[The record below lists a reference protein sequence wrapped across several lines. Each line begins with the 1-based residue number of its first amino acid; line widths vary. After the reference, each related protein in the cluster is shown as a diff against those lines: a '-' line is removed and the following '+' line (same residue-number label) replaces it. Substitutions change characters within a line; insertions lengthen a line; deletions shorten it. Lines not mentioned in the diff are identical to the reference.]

1 MTVQSNLLQFS
12 SFIFPLL
19 FLSCA
24 GQVAPSG
31 GEVDSTPP
39 TIIRTEPDTNAVRV
53 QAGEIVLEFSEYV
66 DRRSVEE
73 SIFISPY
80 IGEIEFD
87 WSGREVTMTFSE
99 RLKANTTYVV
109 NIGTD
114 VRDIRASNR
123 MASGYTLAF
132 STGDAIDQGK
142 ISGKVFDEKSEG
154 VMMFAYVLDGMN
166 ADTLD
171 PSHTKPD
178 YITQTGKD
186 GTFTFS
192 NIRFAAYRIIGVRD
206 EFRNLLYDRQTDQ
219 FGVTTHDVN
228 VNEKFPQASELWF
241 RLSSEDTT
249 KPFLTKAIALSRT
262 QVQLRFS
269 EPLDTASFRGAAL
282 SLTDTIGRSP
292 IGVFL
297 ASLERADSL
306 AARIITG
313 APLDS
318 GNAYKL
324 NIANVR
330 DRVGNPI
337 DSANATAVFIAAG
350 TADTLRPTLEIV
362 GMRDSIREIPLESSF
377 ELRFSEPV
385 KQLSLAPGISLLDSA
400 KNQVARDERWISALS
415 LLMTPRKSLNSKS
428 WYTFRVVMD
437 SLRDVSGNAWK
448 DSVSVTH
455 FQTLDVKTS
464 GTIEGFVVDADS
476 GKNLGEIFLTATR
489 VLSSTPTAKT
499 LRLAQPGKFRFEQ
512 LPEGRYALSAFRD
525 RDSSGAFSFGKPA
538 PFTPSERFAVPA
550 DTLKV
555 RARWAVE
562 GVVVKFRSSTQR

>member
-1 MTVQSNLLQFS
+1 MTVQSNLLRVS
-12 SFIFPLL
+12 SVIIPLIL
-19 FLSCA
+19 FSCA

-31 GEVDSTPP
+31 GDVDSTPP
-39 TIIRTEPDTNAVRV
+39 MIIRTEPDTNAVRV
-53 QAGEIVLEFSEYV
+53 QTKEIVLEFSEYV

-73 SIFISPY
+73 SVFISPY

-142 ISGKVFDEKSEG
+142 ISGKVFDEKPEG

-166 ADTLD
+166 PDTLD
-171 PSHTKPD
+171 PSHTRPD

-219 FGVTTHDVN
+219 FGVTTHDVQ
-228 VNEKFPQASELWF
+228 VNEKIPQAGGLWF

-249 KPFLTKAIALSRT
+249 KPFLTKVIALSRS

-269 EPLDTASFRGAAL
+269 EPLDTASFRATAIA
-282 SLTDTIGRSP
+282 LTDTLGRNP
-292 IGVFL
+292 VGVAL
-297 ASLERADSL
+297 AVLERTDSL
-306 AARIITG
+306 AARIIP
-313 APLDS
+313 ASPLES
-318 GNAYKL
+318 GNVYML
-324 NIANVR
+324 SIAHVR
-330 DRVGNPI
+330 DRVGNLI
-337 DSANATAVFIAAG
+337 DSANANGVFTAEGFL
-350 TADTLRPTLEIV
+350 DTLRPTLEIV
-362 GMRDSIREIPLESSF
+362 SIRDSTREIPFESTF

-385 KQLSLAPGISLLDSA
+385 EQRSVPPAVSLLDST
-400 KNQVARDERWISALS
+400 KRQPEHDKRWISAMS
-415 LLMTPRKSLNSKS
+415 LLISPRKSLNSAS
-428 WYTFRVVMD
+428 WYTIRVVMD
-437 SLRDVSGNAWK
+437 SVRDLSGNGWK
-448 DSVSVTH
+448 DSVSMLR
-455 FQTLDVKTS
+455 FQTLDVKAT
-464 GTIEGFVVDADS
+464 GTVEGVVIDGDN
-476 GKNLGEIFLTATR
+476 GTNLGEIYLTATR
-489 VLSSTPTAKT
+489 VLSSSPTAAT
-499 LRLAQPGKFRFEQ
+499 LRLSGPGKFRFER
-512 LPEGRYALSAFRD
+512 LLEGRYTLSAFRD
-525 RDSSGAFSFGKPA
+525 RDSSENFSFGKPA
-538 PFTPSERFAVPA
+538 PFIPSERFAVIT

-562 GVVVKFRSSTQR
+562 GVVVRFKSSTAP